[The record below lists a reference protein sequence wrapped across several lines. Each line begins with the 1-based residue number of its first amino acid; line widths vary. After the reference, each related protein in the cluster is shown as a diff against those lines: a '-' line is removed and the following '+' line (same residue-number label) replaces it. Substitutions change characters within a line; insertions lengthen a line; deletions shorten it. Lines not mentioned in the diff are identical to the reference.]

1 MGAGRTVTAVTQ
13 DPSSPADHPDGTA
26 HPYLLLVLACL
37 FWAGNVIAG
46 RSMAETAPPITLA
59 FCRWSLALLLVLPFG
74 LPHLR
79 AATRRLAPHWKLVLL
94 LGLLG
99 VTGFNTL
106 LYAGLN
112 FTTAI
117 NATVVGATTPAVIL
131 QGDIGRVGGLAFNRG
146 DLLVLGSVVVW
157 AAYSVLL
164 MFLPAGVHPLALLP
178 ILFSVGWLGLLP
190 FVAWEWSQGLRM
202 PITAAS
208 AAAVAFTAVFP
219 SILSFL
225 FWIRAVARVGP
236 TTAGFFMNLVPVF
249 TALLAV
255 LMLGEALRL
264 YHLAGLALVFAGIHL
279 ATRKKKKASR
289 PRPAAD
295 SGSARAPPSPARRHG
310 RRANTG
316 PGGRRAG

>member
-1 MGAGRTVTAVTQ
+1 
-13 DPSSPADHPDGTA
+13 
-26 HPYLLLVLACL
+26 VLACL

-117 NATVVGATTPAVIL
+117 NATVVGATTPAVIPLIAWIALRTRITGGQVLGILFAAAGVLAVIL

-279 ATRKKKKASR
+279 ATRKTKKS
-289 PRPAAD
+289 
-295 SGSARAPPSPARRHG
+295 
-310 RRANTG
+310 
-316 PGGRRAG
+316 